1 MKKQYR
7 LHIALLSC
15 LALVLGMAGVAFA
28 HPPVG
33 LKDAA
38 GNWITTMADAPAYS
52 IKQSCTACHDYDSIE
67 QHSYHSLLGSNELKG
82 WMAYNPNSADK
93 YKKGVAT
100 KGKSW
105 VQSPGHV
112 GKW

>member
-7 LHIALLSC
+7 VHIALMTC
-15 LALVLGMAGVAFA
+15 LAVMLGMAGVSFAA
-28 HPPVG
+28 HPNVT
-33 LKDAA
+33 LKDAGGTA
-38 GNWITTMADAPAYS
+38 IAVGGTDAYS
-52 IKQSCTACHDYDSIE
+52 PKQTCGNCHDYDSIE
-67 QHSYHSLLGSNELKG
+67 QHSYHAQIGANELKG
-82 WMAYNPNSADK
+82 YNAFNPNETDK
-93 YKKGVAT
+93 YLKGVAT

>member
-7 LHIALLSC
+7 VHIALMAC
-15 LALVLGMAGVAFA
+15 LAVLLGMAGVAFA
-28 HPPVG
+28 HPNVT
-33 LKDAA
+33 LKDASGTA
-38 GNWITTMADAPAYS
+38 IPVGGDAAYS
-52 IKQSCTACHDYDSIE
+52 PKQTCGGCHDYDSIE
-67 QHSYHSLLGSNELKG
+67 QHSYHALIGSNELKG
-82 WMAYNPNSADK
+82 FNPYNPDHPTDK
-93 YKKGVAT
+93 YLSGVAT